1 MHDLSC
7 KIRRQRIVL
16 NHTKIGLG
24 MAALGRPE
32 YINIRRHPD
41 PDKSKSAYK
50 ESAFKVLD
58 LAYEKGVRHF
68 DTAASYGIGEQ
79 FLLEWYQIHAY
90 KDVEF
95 STKWG
100 YSYVA
105 DWEIGY
111 GGKHEV
117 KEHSLAKLKE
127 QWLQS
132 KNLLPGLS
140 TYQIHSATFES
151 GVLKNSPV
159 LLELQEIKNRTGIK
173 IGLSVSGPDQAAVLE
188 AALLVKTGQKPLFD
202 SFQVTYNILEQS
214 CHSVLRDIISSGK
227 TVMIK
232 EALANGRIFK
242 NERFSHYGKLYK
254 SLEALSNKYGVGAD
268 AIALRFV
275 IDHLKPQ
282 ILLSGASNTLQLS
295 ENLKALDFQLTNEE
309 LQHLRTLSADV
320 HYYWQE
326 RQLLEWQ

>member
-1 MHDLSC
+1 
-7 KIRRQRIVL
+7 
-16 NHTKIGLG
+16 

-50 ESAFKVLD
+50 EMALKVLD
-58 LAYEKGVRHF
+58 LAYDKGVRHF
-68 DTAASYGIGEQ
+68 DTAASYGTGER
-79 FLLEWYQIHAY
+79 FLLEWNQIRAR

-105 DWEIGY
+105 DWEIGFR
-111 GGKHEV
+111 GKHEV

-127 QWLQS
+127 QWQYS
-132 KNLLPGLS
+132 KKLLPRLS

-151 GVLKNSPV
+151 GVLKNSQV
-159 LLELQEIKNRTGIK
+159 LSELGAIKNKTGIK
-173 IGLSVSGPDQAAVLE
+173 IGLSASGPDQASILK
-188 AALLVKTGQKPLFD
+188 AALLVEVNQKPLFE

-214 CHSVLRDIISSGK
+214 CHTVLKEIISAGK

-232 EALANGRIFK
+232 EALANGRLFK
-242 NERFSHYGKLYK
+242 NENFPHYGKLYK
-254 SLEALSNKYGVGAD
+254 SLEKLSKKYRVGQD
-268 AIALRFV
+268 AISLRFV
-275 IDHLKPQ
+275 MDHLKPE
-282 ILLSGASNTLQLS
+282 LVLSGASNTTQLK
-295 ENLKALDFQLTNEE
+295 ENLKVLGFQLTDEE
-309 LQHLRTLSADV
+309 LKHLASLSADV
-320 HYYWQE
+320 HYYWKE